1 MRKFGI
7 GAVMLLLATAIAIA
21 QTSPQSSDQQSTADQ
36 AKGTASSAAGA
47 VKSGAETGV
56 NKTEEGATKAAGA
69 VEEGASKTAGA
80 VKGAVTGSSGEQSGQ
95 ATAEN
100 PSGAQGASSTSSGKY
115 HSRLLRFRCSPCW
128 AWVVSV

>member
-36 AKGTASSAAGA
+36 AKGAASSAAGA

-56 NKTEEGATKAAGA
+56 SKTEEGAKKAADA
-69 VEEGASKTAGA
+69 TEEGAKKAYGTT
-80 VKGAVTGSSGEQSGQ
+80 KDAVTGSSEQSGQ
-95 ATAEN
+95 ATGEN
-100 PSGAQGASSTSSGKY
+100 QAGAQGASSTASGKLPQ
-115 HSRLLRFRCSPCW
+115 SASPLP
-128 AWVVSV
+128 